1 MADGVGGY
9 RGGAEAAQATVDGFK
24 RSLIAGSDLTLS
36 EALQRAARVIN
47 TDLRNRSANHRE
59 LRGMGSTVVLCV
71 IKGNHAMYGHVGDS
85 RAYLLRDSRLQQLTR
100 DHSLM
105 ERMVADGILTPA
117 QAMVHPNANMLTR
130 ALGHGT
136 EVSLDIAELVVR
148 PGEAFLLCSDGL
160 WGYVGHEKIEAV
172 ARSVDLSP
180 DAIADNL
187 LNLAIEAGGG
197 DNISIQFI
205 RFEAVQP
212 TAQRSLVS
220 GLPWK
225 KRLQ

>member
-1 MADGVGGY
+1 
-9 RGGAEAAQATVDGFK
+9 
-24 RSLIAGSDLTLS
+24 
-36 EALQRAARVIN
+36 
-47 TDLRNRSANHRE
+47 
-59 LRGMGSTVVLCV
+59 MGSTVVLCV

-148 PGEAFLLCSDGL
+148 PGEALLLCSDGL

-180 DAIADNL
+180 EAIADNL